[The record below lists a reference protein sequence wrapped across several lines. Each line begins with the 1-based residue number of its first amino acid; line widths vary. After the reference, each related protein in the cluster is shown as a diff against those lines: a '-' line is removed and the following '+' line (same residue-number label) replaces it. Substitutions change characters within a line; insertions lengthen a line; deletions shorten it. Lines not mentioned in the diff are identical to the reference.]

1 MKYSSSRSRLAEAV
15 GLIFSW
21 MYLPKE
27 THKSLSGLNVGV
39 WELRLE
45 SVSDIGRLS
54 DSVSETA
61 SHPFFAFLPQ
71 SGSDLLPGDENLKV
85 LMFINLWQ
93 SWLCLK
99 AQFIAPGIEEK
110 YLLSQSLTSMPFGQ
124 FRVDFAFL
132 GKFWLFGPYR
142 LFEPFGRWGFF
153 GLVWPFDRSQKM
165 TERDATR
172 YHFCSFS

>member
-1 MKYSSSRSRLAEAV
+1 MIGPGSDKNYTPKCTRLTVSLPHDPARPCLGLVVIKSYEIQFQLAEAV

-21 MYLPKE
+21 MCLPTIASSKE

-71 SGSDLLPGDENLKV
+71 SGSDLLPGDDNLKV
-85 LMFINLWQ
+85 LMFINL
-93 SWLCLK
+93 
-99 AQFIAPGIEEK
+99 
-110 YLLSQSLTSMPFGQ
+110 
-124 FRVDFAFL
+124 
-132 GKFWLFGPYR
+132 
-142 LFEPFGRWGFF
+142 
-153 GLVWPFDRSQKM
+153 
-165 TERDATR
+165 
-172 YHFCSFS
+172 

>member
-1 MKYSSSRSRLAEAV
+1 MKYSSSRSRFAAAV

-21 MYLPKE
+21 MYIPKE

-85 LMFINLWQ
+85 LMFINL
-93 SWLCLK
+93 
-99 AQFIAPGIEEK
+99 
-110 YLLSQSLTSMPFGQ
+110 
-124 FRVDFAFL
+124 
-132 GKFWLFGPYR
+132 
-142 LFEPFGRWGFF
+142 
-153 GLVWPFDRSQKM
+153 
-165 TERDATR
+165 
-172 YHFCSFS
+172 

>member
-1 MKYSSSRSRLAEAV
+1 MKYSSSRSRLAAAV
-15 GLIFSW
+15 GSISASS
-21 MYLPKE
+21 KE

-85 LMFINLWQ
+85 LMFINL
-93 SWLCLK
+93 
-99 AQFIAPGIEEK
+99 
-110 YLLSQSLTSMPFGQ
+110 
-124 FRVDFAFL
+124 
-132 GKFWLFGPYR
+132 
-142 LFEPFGRWGFF
+142 
-153 GLVWPFDRSQKM
+153 
-165 TERDATR
+165 
-172 YHFCSFS
+172 